1 MYSKEIEI
9 EGKKLVIETGKIAKQ
24 ADGSVTVRSGD
35 TIILATVVASDSV
48 RENADFFPLTVDY
61 REKVSAAGRIPGGY
75 IKREGRPTEKEIL
88 TCRLTDRPIRPLFPD
103 GFYNEVQIMLSV
115 LSADGENDPDVL
127 AMIGASSALVL
138 SDIPFEKA
146 VGAVRVGTVEG
157 EFVINPTSAQ
167 LENSTMNII
176 VAGTK
181 DGICMVEGESH
192 NISEATLLEA
202 IFFAHENIKKIVALQ
217 NELRDLCGKEKRDV
231 ADQLITVDEALYET
245 VSELVYPK
253 IEEVINIPEKLKRQD
268 ALGSLKKDA
277 VKSVLEKDADT
288 YTELQIKQA
297 FKKIEKNLI
306 RRMILDKGIRSDGRG
321 FKDIRPITCEVG
333 LLPRTHGSA
342 LFTRGET
349 QALVMTTLGSPG
361 DEQRYE
367 GLDGEHT
374 KAFMLHY
381 NFPPFSVGECRPV
394 RGPGRREI
402 GHGFLAERALS
413 YILPEADKFP
423 YVIRIISDILESNG
437 SSSMASVCGGTLS
450 LMDAGVPIK
459 TPVAGIAMGL
469 VAEGDKII
477 VLSDILGSEDGAG
490 DMDFKVTGTEEGITA
505 FQMDLKI
512 DGITNEIMEKALYQA
527 REGRMHILNEMKKA
541 ISEPREDV
549 CEYAPRIITMQI
561 DQEKIGALI
570 GPGGKN
576 VKRIIEETKVTINIE
591 DDGKVHI
598 ASNDKDSIAEAVKQ
612 VELLTAEA
620 EVGKDYKG
628 TVKTIQDFGA
638 FVEILPGKE
647 GLIHISR
654 LAETRIASP
663 REVVD
668 VGDKVDVRVFEIDDR
683 GRINLELL
691 VDGNPVAKN
700 RPSHSRDKNHNKGG
714 FKGHS
719 RRDQHSRPHKK
730 EHNR

>member
-24 ADGSVTVRSGD
+24 ADGAVTVRYGD
-35 TIILATVVASDSV
+35 TMILATVVAADSV

-88 TCRLTDRPIRPLFPD
+88 TCRLIDRPIRPLFPD
-103 GFYNEVQIMLSV
+103 GFYNEVQVMSSV

-127 AMIGASSALVL
+127 AMIGASAALAV
-138 SDIPFEKA
+138 SDIPFEKPI
-146 VGAVRVGTVEG
+146 GAARVGMIDG
-157 EFVINPTSAQ
+157 EYVINPTLTQ
-167 LENSTMNII
+167 LEDSTMNIV

-181 DGICMVEGESH
+181 EGICMVEGESH
-192 NISEATLLEA
+192 NISETTLLEA
-202 IFFAHENIKKIVALQ
+202 IYFAHGYIKQFVDLQ
-217 NELRDLCGKEKRDV
+217 IELKDVCGKEKRDV
-231 ADQLITVDEALYET
+231 SAQLVKVDETLYAE
-245 VSELVYPK
+245 VSNLVNSK
-253 IEEVINIPEKLKRQD
+253 IEEVINIPQKLKRQD
-268 ALGSLKKDA
+268 ALGVLKGEVIEA
-277 VKSVLEKDADT
+277 IVEKYEEA

-297 FKKIEKNLI
+297 FTKVEKSTI
-306 RRMILDKGIRSDGRG
+306 RKMILEKGVRSDGRG
-321 FKDIRPITCEVG
+321 FKDIRPIACEVG

-349 QALVMTTLGSPG
+349 QSLVMTTLGSPG

-367 GLDGEHT
+367 GLAGELAKT
-374 KAFMLHY
+374 FMLHY

-413 YILPEADKFP
+413 YIMPDSDKFP
-423 YVIRIISDILESNG
+423 YIVRIVSDILESNG

-459 TPVAGIAMGL
+459 APVAGIAMGL
-469 VAEGDKII
+469 VVDGDNVVI
-477 VLSDILGSEDGAG
+477 LSDILGSEDGAG
-490 DMDFKVTGTEEGITA
+490 DMDFKVAGTEEGITA

-512 DGITNEIMEKALYQA
+512 DGITNEIMEKAVYQA
-527 REGRMHILNEMKKA
+527 REGRMHILNEMSKA
-541 ISEPREDV
+541 ISQPREDV
-549 CEYAPRIITMQI
+549 SEYAPRIVTLQI
-561 DQEKIGALI
+561 DQDKIGALI

-598 ASNDKDSIAEAVKQ
+598 ASNDKDSIEAAIKQ

-620 EVGKDYKG
+620 EVGKDYEG

-654 LAETRIASP
+654 LSETRIGSP
-663 REVVD
+663 REVVSE
-668 VGDKVDVRVFEIDDR
+668 GDKVNVRVFEIDDR

-691 VDGNPVAKN
+691 IDGNPVARAP
-700 RPSHSRDKNHNKGG
+700 RPPRDKDRSHNKG
-714 FKGHS
+714 FKRDNRS
-719 RRDQHSRPHKK
+719 RNNNRRDY
-730 EHNR
+730 NR